1 MIKIKAKVNSN
12 PILNFNASAEIAY
25 WAKKYNTSQAEIQQ
39 IFAQNGHSISKTL
52 MYLQQRIK
60 VA

>member
-12 PILNFNASAEIAY
+12 PILNFNGSAEIAY
-25 WAKKYNTSQAEIQQ
+25 WAKKYNTSQSEIQR
-39 IFAQNGHSISKTL
+39 IFAQTGNSISKTL
-52 MYLQQRIK
+52 LYLQQRIK